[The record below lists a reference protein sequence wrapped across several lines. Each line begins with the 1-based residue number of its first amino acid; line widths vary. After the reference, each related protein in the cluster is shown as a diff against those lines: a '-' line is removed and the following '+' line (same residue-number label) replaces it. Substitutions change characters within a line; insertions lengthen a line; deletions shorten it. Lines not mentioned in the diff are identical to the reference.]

1 MSYRPTIGGKFR
13 KKTSGVDRSQ
23 AGSFWWGIDP
33 VKEIGQTC
41 GLNVILRRRATSHR
55 SVVTAAK
62 LVYSTWKFTQ
72 PGERNGKAI
81 YRNRSASEPVHLLH
95 SIGERADVCDRVGAG
110 EPGAVCEEA
119 AAQRRGG
126 RGNHFQH
133 TPVLRSGGAAREAR
147 GGGGYQSIPGD
158 QPLGEEDGCQR
169 RAAAV
174 VVSVQG
180 LAAGGAHE
188 G

>member
-1 MSYRPTIGGKFR
+1 MSYRPTIGGKLR
-13 KKTSGVDRSQ
+13 MRTSGVDRSQ
-23 AGSFWWGIDP
+23 AVFGWWGSDP

-41 GLNVILRRRATSHR
+41 GLNVIMRRTATSNR

-62 LVYSTWKFTQ
+62 LVYSTWKINQ

-81 YRNRSASEPVHLLH
+81 YRNRLASQPVYLLH
-95 SIGERADVCDRVGAG
+95 SIGERADLCDGVGAG
-110 EPGAVCEEA
+110 GFGAVCEEA

-126 RGNHFQH
+126 RGDHVQH
-133 TPVLRSGGAAREAR
+133 EIVSRRSGAARGTR
-147 GGGGYQSIPGD
+147 GGGRHESVPGD
-158 QPLGEEDGCQR
+158 QPVGEENGCQR

-174 VVSVQG
+174 VVSVEG
-180 LAAGGAHE
+180 IAAGGAHE

>member
-33 VKEIGQTC
+33 VKEISQTC
-41 GLNVILRRRATSHR
+41 GLNVIMRRKATSDR

-81 YRNRSASEPVHLLH
+81 HRNRSAPQPVYLLH
-95 SIGERADVCDRVGAG
+95 TIGEREDVLDGVGVG
-110 EPGAVCEEA
+110 ESGAVCEETA
-119 AAQRRGG
+119 AGRRGG
-126 RGNHFQH
+126 RGDHGQH
-133 TPVLRSGGAAREAR
+133 AVVPRRGGAACGAR
-147 GGGGYQSIPGD
+147 GGGGHESVSRHQSI
-158 QPLGEEDGCQR
+158 GEEN
-169 RAAAV
+169 
-174 VVSVQG
+174 
-180 LAAGGAHE
+180 
-188 G
+188 